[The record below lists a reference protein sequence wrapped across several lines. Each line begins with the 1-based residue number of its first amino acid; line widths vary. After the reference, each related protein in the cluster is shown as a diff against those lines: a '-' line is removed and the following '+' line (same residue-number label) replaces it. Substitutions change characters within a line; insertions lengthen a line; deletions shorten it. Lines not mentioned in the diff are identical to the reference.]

1 MSVCILLHVKR
12 PKTELEADP
21 ISYAFPFLRKRITIT
36 RKQTEEEEEEDDDVN
51 DVQEMVKHSSHKKR
65 HTLLTL
71 IFLFL
76 FLFIYSYFTK
86 RVLQP
91 KLSLYTDLSYSVLYS
106 PPRSRNSSLD
116 RWSQS
121 LHAIEIPISTD
132 NDDKN
137 GDDDSREKI
146 GSDEAEKDKN
156 LVLDYDN
163 LVNTLNRTRSIVD
176 EFVETLR
183 SCDLYVGSWV
193 KDDENYPMYK
203 PGACPYV
210 DGAYDC
216 QTNGRKDDEYMKWRW
231 KPDGCNIPRFNAT
244 DFLLRLRGKRLM
256 LVGDSM
262 NRNQFESLLCLLRQ
276 GLSNTSNM
284 YEIQGRRITKG
295 KGYFVFKFE
304 DYNCTVEFVRS
315 HFLVKEGIRVHARG
329 YSNPILLIDTIDKSS
344 KRWKQAD
351 ILVFNTG
358 HWWTHGKTA
367 WGKNYFKEGD
377 YIYPQLDAVEAYK
390 KALRTW
396 AKWIDENMDPGKL
409 VFYRGF
415 SSAHFR
421 GGDWDS
427 GGTCIRETDPIK
439 TGAILDSYPSKM
451 KILEDVIR
459 EMQFPVVLLNVTKL
473 TNFRKDGHPSV
484 YGRSG
489 GRGKASR
496 RFQDCS
502 HWCLPG
508 VPDAWNE
515 LIYVTLLLHTS

>member
-1 MSVCILLHVKR
+1 
-12 PKTELEADP
+12 
-21 ISYAFPFLRKRITIT
+21 
-36 RKQTEEEEEEDDDVN
+36 
-51 DVQEMVKHSSHKKR
+51 MVKHSRHKKR
-65 HTLLTL
+65 YTLLTSSL
-71 IFLFL
+71 LFL
-76 FLFIYSYFTK
+76 FLCLCSYLAK
-86 RVLQP
+86 PLLQP
-91 KLSLYTDLSYSVLYS
+91 KLSLYTDLSSSSLYS
-106 PPRSRNSSLD
+106 PPTSSD
-116 RWSQS
+116 V
-121 LHAIEIPISTD
+121 IDIPISTA

-137 GDDDSREKI
+137 EDDDDLRENI
-146 GSDEAEKDKN
+146 GSDHEAEKGKN
-156 LVLDYDN
+156 LVLDYDSA
-163 LVNTLNRTRSIVD
+163 VNTVNRTPSFGD
-176 EFVETLR
+176 EIVETVR

-193 KDDENYPMYK
+193 KDDENYPIYRA
-203 PGACPYV
+203 GTCPYV
-210 DGAYDC
+210 DRAYDC
-216 QTNGRKDDEYMKWRW
+216 QTNGRKDDGYMKWRW

-262 NRNQFESLLCLLRQ
+262 NRNQFESLLCLVRE
-276 GLSNTSNM
+276 GLSNKSKM
-284 YEIQGRRITKG
+284 YEINGRRITKG
-295 KGYFVFKFE
+295 KGYFVFQFE
-304 DYNCTVEFVRS
+304 DYNCSVEFVRS
-315 HFLVKEGIRVHARG
+315 HFLVEEGTRVHARG
-329 YSNPILLIDTIDKSS
+329 YSNPILLIDKIDKSF

-377 YIYPQLDAVEAYK
+377 YIYPQFDAMEAYK

-427 GGTCIRETDPIK
+427 GGTCRRETDPIK

-451 KILEDVIR
+451 KIVENVIR
-459 EMQFPVVLLNVTKL
+459 EMKFPVVLLNVTKL

-489 GRGKASR
+489 GKTSNSGYTTTARRVPAPGTASEG
-496 RFQDCS
+496 
-502 HWCLPG
+502 PG
-508 VPDAWNE
+508 HE
-515 LIYVTLLLHTS
+515 Q